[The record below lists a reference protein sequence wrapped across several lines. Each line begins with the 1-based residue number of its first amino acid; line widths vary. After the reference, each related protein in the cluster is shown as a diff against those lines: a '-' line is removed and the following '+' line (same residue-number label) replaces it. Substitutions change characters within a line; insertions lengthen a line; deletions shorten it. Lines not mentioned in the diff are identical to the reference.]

1 MSPMA
6 LLSHSDAVVCSIP
19 LQQSVHSPLPLI
31 KLTYRRIRVAVEE
44 VADGERGVG
53 TQVLGVHGYSTGDI
67 FRQSLERGLLSF
79 VARANSIPCKS
90 TVQAS

>member
-6 LLSHSDAVVCSIP
+6 LLSHSDAVVCPIP

-53 TQVLGVHGYSTGDI
+53 TQVLGSTDTLRGI
-67 FRQSLERGLLSF
+67 FF
-79 VARANSIPCKS
+79 AKA
-90 TVQAS
+90 